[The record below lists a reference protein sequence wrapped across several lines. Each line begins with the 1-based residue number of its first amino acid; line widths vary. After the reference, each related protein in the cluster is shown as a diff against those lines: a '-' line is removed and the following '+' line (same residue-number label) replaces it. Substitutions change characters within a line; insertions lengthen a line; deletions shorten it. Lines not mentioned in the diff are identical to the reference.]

1 MNKISQ
7 LDKNLKVET
16 NINEPD
22 LIFYDSKEAPFKIYG
37 LYNYKEKGK
46 FKRMPESLAK
56 ETNEGVC
63 VLNYNTAGGRVRFKT
78 NSKYVA
84 IKTIMDSVCYM
95 PHMTLAGTSGFDLY
109 INDNG
114 KSIYYKTFMPP
125 VGMKDGYE
133 TIIYFENNEERD
145 IVINFP
151 LYNDVNELFIGIQ
164 KTADLKHGNDYKYEK
179 PILFYGSS
187 ITQGGCA
194 SRPGNSYES
203 IISQKIVIL

>member
-1 MNKISQ
+1 
-7 LDKNLKVET
+7 
-16 NINEPD
+16 
-22 LIFYDSKEAPFKIYG
+22 
-37 LYNYKEKGK
+37 
-46 FKRMPESLAK
+46 
-56 ETNEGVC
+56 
-63 VLNYNTAGGRVRFKT
+63 
-78 NSKYVA
+78 
-84 IKTIMDSVCYM
+84 
-95 PHMTLAGTSGFDLY
+95 MTLAGTSGFDLY

-203 IISQKIVIL
+203 IISQNLDCDFINLGFSGNCKAEEVIVNYMASLDISIFVCDYDHNAPNIEYLNATHEKLYKTMRNSKNICLLY